1 MQLMIRLGTKE
12 SIMRQC
18 LPPITASTVD
28 FIIDWLIDNYPKAP
42 AIELQP
48 QPPLSTVNLR
58 AKKLFTRA
66 GVGGSRNIRDERLL
80 CFE

>member
-18 LPPITASTVD
+18 LPPITASPVD

-42 AIELQP
+42 AIEP

-66 GVGGSRNIRDERLL
+66 GDGGSWNIRDERLL